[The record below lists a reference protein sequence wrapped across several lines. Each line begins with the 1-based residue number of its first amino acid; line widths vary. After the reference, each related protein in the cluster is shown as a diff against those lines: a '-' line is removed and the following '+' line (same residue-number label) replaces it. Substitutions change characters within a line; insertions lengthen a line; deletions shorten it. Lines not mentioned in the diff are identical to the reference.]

1 LESIV
6 ILGELTIKNSLKC
19 HNMNKIIIFF
29 ITCLFMLQT
38 NYSQTTIPEWR
49 SLPAFPE
56 ALHGHSSILLPDG
69 NILISGGINSSGNA
83 VNSSYIFN
91 YKTGEYRKVTSMS
104 SSRAYH
110 SLVMIPENNGASI
123 FVIGGYSGSSGNYAS
138 VKSVERVKYQ
148 NGQININWISLDDMD
163 IGRGDCKATWDK
175 SDRVIINGGIQQ
187 NGGQLRSGSKV
198 SSSEYIEIS
207 TNRLF
212 SLPNMGKERAGHFL
226 GTILDANSDDLVI
239 TAGGEEGT
247 TTTTELFENN
257 DWSSHAFAPREY
269 RYLGASFVDIGGIAR
284 VIGGYNLSGD
294 VHNTCEWYDVKSGWK
309 YTANMILPRAESDV
323 TFIGGITDSSR
334 SYLIVGGNNTSGTIR
349 ETEYYT
355 LPTTSSPTGFWAQ
368 LGNLV
373 ESGSNREV
381 AIDGNNLALVFGG
394 KNNSD
399 DAMNGVEVYQPLSA
413 NDATFS
419 PEEVGRIS
427 DSIPITITNSWLL
440 PVAIDG
446 FRMSNPGEFFF
457 TGDTSDFVLQP
468 GQSRRINAWFRPSG
482 EGNRSGTILF
492 DIGYVTNTVK
502 LTGIGIK
509 SSIEIVTNSQEF
521 GDIFVG
527 TDTTICFDAIRN
539 NGTDTTYI
547 DSISISP
554 PGSYEVVRPNGRVN
568 IPPDSTLEICIRFN
582 PTERGRIF
590 SSAIVHIADGAY
602 PSGLSGTGLLKYLSG
617 YGPSGCDTLF
627 YKEGS
632 IYQTSII
639 LENPGDRDITVTGYK
654 YIGGNSNLYNIT
666 NNFPFNIAAG
676 EDEEIFVDFIPVA
689 EGTFKID
696 VQFEHDGDQDSTVI
710 IPLCYVVRSK
720 NIKFSVTELDF
731 GTLCSGDSL
740 TRVILIENPSNFETM
755 TIDRITKEDP
765 SSPIIIPNSIDTTLN
780 PRESMTLT
788 VSINGNNSGIIN
800 ETIEIRGSFGS
811 ANIPVKAEILPNIS
825 IVPNVVSH
833 YYDPGERFVIPY
845 DIRGVDASNPLTNID
860 VTTYYNSTMLYPLR
874 IVDLNGGVALDQA
887 NTDITLRGVN
897 TAEMTIVWQNGLV
910 ADGPAF
916 GIEYEVLRGN
926 SHFTPIRIEDK
937 ISQNVCLTGNT
948 AEFYVEGLCGG
959 RDSQILTKNSTIFN
973 VYPLPAVDEMN
984 LLIYDIEDKNF
995 EVEIYDQIGI
1005 KVYQNNF
1012 NISSKIASEFKI
1024 NTVDLSNGTYVIRLK
1039 DGSQVLYNKVIII
1052 TK

>member
-1 LESIV
+1 
-6 ILGELTIKNSLKC
+6 
-19 HNMNKIIIFF
+19 
-29 ITCLFMLQT
+29 MLHT
-38 NYSQTTIPEWR
+38 NYGQTTIPKWQ
-49 SLPAFPE
+49 SLPTFPE

-69 NILISGGINSSGNA
+69 NILISGGINSLGNT
-83 VNSSYIFN
+83 VNSAYIFN

-110 SLVMIPENNGASI
+110 SLVVIPQNNGASI
-123 FVIGGYSGSSGNYAS
+123 FVIGGYSGSSGNYSS
-138 VKSVERVKYQ
+138 VRSVERVNYQ
-148 NGQININWISLDDMD
+148 NDQGNINWISLDDMD
-163 IGRGDCKATWDK
+163 IGRGDCRATWDK
-175 SDRVIINGGIQQ
+175 SDRIIINGGILQT
-187 NGGQLRSGSKV
+187 GGQLRSGPKV
-198 SSSEYIEIS
+198 SSSEYIQIS

-226 GTILDANSDDLVI
+226 GTILEANGNDLVI

-247 TTTTELFENN
+247 TTTTELFEND

-284 VIGGYNLSGD
+284 VIGGYGENGD

-309 YTANMILPRAESDV
+309 YTANMFRPRAESDV

-334 SYLIVGGNNTSGTIR
+334 SYLIVGGNNSSGVIK

-355 LPTTSSPTGFWAQ
+355 LPTISSPTGIWSQ
-368 LGNLV
+368 LGDLV

-381 AIDGNNLALVFGG
+381 AIDGNNLALVFVG
-394 KNNSD
+394 KNSSNS
-399 DAMNGVEVYQPLSA
+399 AMSGVEVYQPLSA

-440 PVAIDG
+440 PVKVTG

-468 GQSRRINAWFRPSG
+468 GQSRRINAWFRPSA
-482 EGNRSGTILF
+482 EGSRNGLVLF
-492 DIGYVTNTVK
+492 DIGYLTNTVK
-502 LTGIGIK
+502 LAGTGIK
-509 SSIEIVTNSQEF
+509 SSIEIITNSQEF

-527 TDTTICFDAIRN
+527 ADTTICFKAIRN

-554 PGSYEVVRPNGRVN
+554 PGNYRVVSPNGRVN

-582 PTERGRIF
+582 PSERGRKF
-590 SSAIVHIADGAY
+590 SSAIVHIADRGY

-617 YGPSGCDTLF
+617 YGPNGCDTLV
-627 YKEGS
+627 YKEGNS
-632 IYQTSII
+632 YQASII
-639 LENPGDRDITVTGYK
+639 LENPGDREITVKGYK
-654 YIGGNSNLYNIT
+654 YIGGNGNLYNIT

-676 EDEEIFVDFIPVA
+676 KDEEVLVNFTPVA

-696 VQFEHDGDQDSTVI
+696 VQFEHDGNQDSTVI
-710 IPLCYVVRSK
+710 IPLCFVVRSK

-731 GTLCSGDSL
+731 GTICSGDSL
-740 TRVILIENPSNFETM
+740 TKVIFIENPSSFETM
-755 TIDRITKEDP
+755 TIDRIKKEDS
-765 SSPIIIPNSIDTTLN
+765 SSPVIIPNTIDTTLN

-788 VSINGNNSGIIN
+788 VSIKGNNSGSIN
-800 ETIEIRGSFGS
+800 ETVEIRGSFGS
-811 ANIPVKAEILPNIS
+811 ANIPIKAEILPNIV
-825 IVPNVVSH
+825 IVPNVIRH
-833 YYDPGERFVIPY
+833 YYDPSERFIVPY
-845 DIRGVDASNPLTNID
+845 DISGVDAGNPLINIE
-860 VTTYYNSTMLYPLR
+860 VTTNYNSTMLYPLR
-874 IVDLNGGVALDQA
+874 IVELNGGVALDQA
-887 NTDITLRGVN
+887 NTVIASRNVN
-897 TAEMTIVWQNGLV
+897 NAEMTVVWQNGLI

-937 ISQNVCLTGNT
+937 TLPNVCLTGEN

-959 RDSQILTKNSTIFN
+959 RDSQILTENATIFN
-973 VYPLPAVDEMN
+973 VYPLPVGNEMN
-984 LLIYDIEDKNF
+984 IFIYDNKEKEF
-995 EVEIYDQIGI
+995 EIEIYDQIG
-1005 KVYQNNF
+1005 KRVYQNNF
-1012 NISSKIASEFKI
+1012 NVSSKIAAEFKI

-1039 DGSQVLYNKVIII
+1039 DGSQVLYNKVIIL